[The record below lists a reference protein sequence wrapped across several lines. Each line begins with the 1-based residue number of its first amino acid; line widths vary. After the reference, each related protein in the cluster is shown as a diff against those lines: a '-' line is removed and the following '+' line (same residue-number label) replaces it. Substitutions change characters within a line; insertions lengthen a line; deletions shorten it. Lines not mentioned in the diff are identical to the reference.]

1 MKKNKLTLAQ
11 KQMIFGYTFISP
23 WLLGFTFFFLLNLGK
38 AFYYSFC
45 DVVLKPGGG
54 FLLNFIGLRNYTVA
68 LTEHATF
75 NRTLVESIG
84 SILIDVTLIVFFSL
98 FMAIILNNRFKGRIV
113 VRAIFFLPVIL
124 LSSAITDAMQSA
136 FNLIIGGV
144 SSIPPEMRQPSGF
157 SAAYLLDTFVE
168 FGFPVVLLDYIEG
181 AVSRVYEIVRSSGVQ
196 ILIFLAALQS
206 IPGAVYEVAK
216 IEGANAYETFWKI
229 TFPMVSPL
237 ILTNVIYTI
246 VDSFIISDVVD
257 TAYITAFTSMNF
269 GLSSAMSILSSV
281 SVCIILVVVGL
292 LISKKT
298 FYQN

>member
-1 MKKNKLTLAQ
+1 VKKDKLTLRQ
-11 KQMIFGYTFISP
+11 KQMIFGYAFISP
-23 WLLGFTFFFLLNLGK
+23 WLIGFVVFFLFNLGK

-45 DVVLKPGGG
+45 DVVLKPEGG
-54 FLLNFIGLRNYTVA
+54 FTLSFVGIKNYVFA

-75 NRTLVESIG
+75 NRMLVESIG
-84 SILIDVTLIVFFSL
+84 SMLIDVTLIVFFSL
-98 FMAIILNNRFKGRIV
+98 FMAIILNNKFKGRIV

-157 SAAYLLDTFVE
+157 TATYLLDTFVNL
-168 FGFPVVLLDYIEG
+168 GFPAVLLDYIQG
-181 AVSRVYEIVRSSGVQ
+181 AVGRVYEIVRSSGVQ

-246 VDSFIISDVVD
+246 IDSFIVSDVVD
-257 TAYITAFTSMNF
+257 TAYTTAFTSMDF

-281 SVCIILVVVGL
+281 SVCIILLAVGFVL
-292 LISKKT
+292 SKKT